1 MNSNVRMG
9 SSPISSTKQETLEIL
24 SPVLF
29 LTSCNTLIF
38 LQIYQK
44 LLNIFNLD
52 DKLLSKII
60 DYQSKKSL
68 EKEKGLDIYIDQ
80 ILTEKAN
87 KK

>member
-1 MNSNVRMG
+1 
-9 SSPISSTKQETLEIL
+9 
-24 SPVLF
+24 
-29 LTSCNTLIF
+29 
-38 LQIYQK
+38 
-44 LLNIFNLD
+44 
-52 DKLLSKII
+52 LSKII